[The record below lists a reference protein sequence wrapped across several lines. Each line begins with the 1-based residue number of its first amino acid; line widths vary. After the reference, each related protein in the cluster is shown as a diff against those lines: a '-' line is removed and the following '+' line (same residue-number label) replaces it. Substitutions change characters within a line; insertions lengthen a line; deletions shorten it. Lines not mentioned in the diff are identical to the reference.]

1 LDRLRHFFG
10 NKGEDGQIVILAAL
24 TLVVVL
30 GFAALAIDVGNWLHT
45 KTKLQA
51 DADAMAL
58 AGAQMLNG
66 TQTGANNGMQ
76 KARDYAPLN
85 AVADGEIVSVV
96 YTQDC
101 DGNAVSDFN
110 RITVRLQ
117 RNKTSFLAQMFGV
130 ADADIPV
137 CATAGKLAISGF
149 GATSSNGGVRPFG
162 LEEQCMTTIGYG
174 SRITLKFDS
183 GAESRT
189 CNASQGNYGALRIDG
204 SGGSTYETTIKNGS
218 KAPICAQRDPNC
230 TNFNFI
236 TETGNTIG
244 PTKNGIKYIV
254 DNTPPACNAWEKVV
268 SWDSSMSQAII
279 NPACDPWSSNY
290 NSTYG
295 PDATSRL
302 LVIPVVSGMWASGGT
317 NPVIVKNFAIV
328 FLEGFAGGEN
338 ACTGNNC
345 DIHARFIKAA
355 LHLPNAQRT
364 EYYVGADISVAVLR

>member
-1 LDRLRHFFG
+1 LDRLRYFFC
-10 NKGEDGQIVILAAL
+10 NKSEDGQIVILAAL

-85 AVADGEIVSVV
+85 SVAAGEIVSVV

-101 DGNAVSDFN
+101 DGNAVSGFN

-117 RNKTSFLAQMFGV
+117 RNKTSFLAQLVGV
-130 ADADIPV
+130 ADADIGV

-162 LEEQCMTTIGYG
+162 LEEQCISTVGYG
-174 SRITLKFDS
+174 TRITLKFDS
-183 GAESRT
+183 GVESRT

-204 SGGSTYETTIKNGS
+204 SGGSTYETTIKDGS

-230 TNFNFI
+230 TNFSFI

-244 PTKNGIKYIV
+244 PTKNGIKYIL
-254 DNTPPACNAWEKVV
+254 DNTPTACNTWEKVV
-268 SWDSSMSQAII
+268 SWDSSTSQAII
-279 NPACDPWSSNY
+279 NPACDPWSS
-290 NSTYG
+290 TYTG
-295 PDATSRL
+295 ISSRL
-302 LVIPVVSGMWASGGT
+302 LVIPVVSGMWTSGGT
-317 NPVIVKNFAIV
+317 NPVIVKSFAIV

-345 DIHARFIKAA
+345 DIHARFIKGAI
-355 LHLPNAQRT
+355 HLPNAQRT
-364 EYYVGADISVAVLR
+364 EYYKEADISVAVLR